1 MFSAAPHQRSFG
13 RPPCPPAGCA
23 PLPLPPAHRSLET
36 IPHGSP
42 YRSCGYECRTRGHE
56 AGRAPAKTAPVKE
69 EPVKK
74 TVAKAEPA
82 KTVATAAKKAE
93 PAKTETVKVETV
105 KKAEPVKKAPV
116 KKVAPKKVA
125 PKKPV
130 PVETKVNFFVEYAGA
145 QVPVEEVIKN
155 VKATY
160 GKDAKEISIYLKPE
174 ESKAYFVADGN
185 AEEMDVFF
193 C

>member
-1 MFSAAPHQRSFG
+1 MA
-13 RPPCPPAGCA
+13 
-23 PLPLPPAHRSLET
+23 T
-36 IPHGSP
+36 
-42 YRSCGYECRTRGHE
+42 TKKTT
-56 AGRAPAKTAPVKE
+56 AKTAAAKAAPVKE
-69 EPVKK
+69 EPAKK
-74 TVAKAEPA
+74 TVAAAA
-82 KTVATAAKKAE
+82 KATAEKKAE
-93 PAKTETVKVETV
+93 PEKKVETA

-116 KKVAPKKVA
+116 KKTAPKKVA

-130 PVETKVNFFVEYAGA
+130 PVETKVNFFVEYAGV

-160 GKDAKEISIYLKPE
+160 GKDAKEISVYLKPE

-185 AEEMDVFF
+185 EEEMDVFF

>member
-1 MFSAAPHQRSFG
+1 MATTKKTTAK
-13 RPPCPPAGCA
+13 
-23 PLPLPPAHRSLET
+23 T
-36 IPHGSP
+36 
-42 YRSCGYECRTRGHE
+42 
-56 AGRAPAKTAPVKE
+56 APAKTAPVKE

-93 PAKTETVKVETV
+93 P
-105 KKAEPVKKAPV
+105 VKKAPV
-116 KKVAPKKVA
+116 KKAAPKKVAPKKVA

>member
-1 MFSAAPHQRSFG
+1 MATTKKTTAKATAAK
-13 RPPCPPAGCA
+13 AA
-23 PLPLPPAHRSLET
+23 D
-36 IPHGSP
+36 
-42 YRSCGYECRTRGHE
+42 
-56 AGRAPAKTAPVKE
+56 VKE
-69 EPVKK
+69 EPAKKAVEVK
-74 TVAKAEPA
+74 AKPA

-105 KKAEPVKKAPV
+105 KKA
-116 KKVAPKKVA
+116 APKKVA

-130 PVETKVNFFVEYAGA
+130 PVETKVNFFVEYAGT

-160 GKDAKEISIYLKPE
+160 GKEAKEISIYLKPE